1 MIPAQGRLL
10 SPLLLAASLAVVAA
24 PGRADIACS
33 FATECLEGEACI
45 DSGFTLTVETALTP
59 GALIAEGG
67 FPTDDRI
74 VTDAETIPVTWAAS
88 GAALAAFGAS
98 ASGFHMLSFDAAGAA
113 RYSAHLPAAE
123 LSLVY
128 LGTCETRR

>member
-1 MIPAQGRLL
+1 MIAPHGRVPL
-10 SPLLLAASLAVVAA
+10 PLLLATSLAAVAA
-24 PGRADIACS
+24 PAHADIACS
-33 FATECLEGEACI
+33 FVTECLEGEDCM

-74 VTDAETIPVTWAAS
+74 VTDAETIPVTWAATGS
-88 GAALAAFGAS
+88 ALAAFGAS
-98 ASGFHMLSFDAAGAA
+98 ASGFHMLSFDAEGAA